1 MPELL
6 VIGYETPAA
15 AEAARAEVLGM
26 AKEYL
31 VDVTDAVVATVDDDG
46 GIRLAQMV
54 DLWAVG
60 ATGGAFWGLLAGILF
75 FNPLLGLVIGATA
88 GAVSGALADYGID
101 DAFMR
106 KVSALLQPGHAAL
119 FLLLK
124 TPASERMVTRLGA
137 KGGEIL
143 RTNLDPAA
151 ETALRDAFATARDG
165 LGKTLQG
172 AERA

>member
-75 FNPLLGLVIGATA
+75 FNPLIGLFIGAAA
-88 GAVSGALADYGID
+88 GAVSGALSDYGID

-106 KVSALLQPGHAAL
+106 KVSALLKPGHAAL

-124 TPASERMVTRLGA
+124 APASERMVTRLGA
-137 KGGEIL
+137 KGGNIL

-151 ETALRDAFATARDG
+151 EVALREAFATARDG
-165 LGKTLQG
+165 LGKSLQE
-172 AERA
+172 ADRA